1 MNWTSWAIALAAWPL
16 VGVGVAF
23 LIGGFIHGVEAAQ
36 DPDDLTLPV
45 LSYLRLNKRARTS
58 RLRTPAQT
66 GAQQDVTSGR
76 RTH

>member
-36 DPDDLTLPV
+36 DPDDLSLPV
-45 LSYLRLNKRARTS
+45 LSYLRFNKRAGTS
-58 RLRTPAQT
+58 RSRTPAQT
-66 GAQQDVTSGR
+66 RAQDVTNGR
-76 RTH
+76 STH

>member
-45 LSYLRLNKRARTS
+45 LSYLRFNKRAATSRSRTS
-58 RLRTPAQT
+58 AQT
-66 GAQQDVTSGR
+66 RAQDVTTGR
-76 RTH
+76 STH